1 MRISCCSESCAR
13 LICLQ
18 ALSCFMIAMR
28 MLQPLVLH
36 GLLSEQSMWLWR
48 DLRSQ
53 AAELCHFIIESSAQL
68 LLEGPCPPCLQN
80 VAAFAQ
86 ALMQSPQDIISVLSD
101 WRLVLLSIR
110 LSQCVRK
117 HLLLTTFIHLTFE
130 QENIFCRYLCSRAC
144 QVGVSAAEWDAGSHR
159 GSIHAE
165 YANDFC
171 FDECSNQCAAATCV
185 GM

>member
-1 MRISCCSESCAR
+1 
-13 LICLQ
+13 
-18 ALSCFMIAMR
+18 MIAIR
-28 MLQPLVLH
+28 TLQPLVVR

-68 LLEGPCPPCLQN
+68 VLEGPCSPCLQN
-80 VAAFAQ
+80 VSAFAQ
-86 ALMQSPQDIISVLSD
+86 ALTQSPQDIISVLSD

-110 LSQCVRK
+110 LAQFVHPRGLHRRFFYS
-117 HLLLTTFIHLTFE
+117 LF
-130 QENIFCRYLCSRAC
+130 RYLCSRAC
-144 QVGVSAAEWDAGSHR
+144 QLGASAAEWDADCHR
-159 GSIHAE
+159 GTMHAE

-171 FDECSNQCAAATCV
+171 FEESSNQCAAATCV

>member
-1 MRISCCSESCAR
+1 
-13 LICLQ
+13 
-18 ALSCFMIAMR
+18 MIAMR
-28 MLQPLVLH
+28 MLQPLVLQ

-117 HLLLTTFIHLTFE
+117 HLLLTTFIHLTF
-130 QENIFCRYLCSRAC
+130 
-144 QVGVSAAEWDAGSHR
+144 
-159 GSIHAE
+159 
-165 YANDFC
+165 
-171 FDECSNQCAAATCV
+171 
-185 GM
+185 

>member
-1 MRISCCSESCAR
+1 MAI
-13 LICLQ
+13 L
-18 ALSCFMIAMR
+18 
-28 MLQPLVLH
+28 MLQPLVKQ

-68 LLEGPCPPCLQN
+68 VLEGPCSPCLQN
-80 VAAFAQ
+80 VSAFAQ
-86 ALMQSPQDIISVLSD
+86 ALTQSPQDIISVLSD

-110 LSQCVRK
+110 LAQCVCTCCGC
-117 HLLLTTFIHLTFE
+117 H
-130 QENIFCRYLCSRAC
+130 FCDCVLRYLCSRAC
-144 QVGVSAAEWDAGSHR
+144 QLGASASEWDADSHR
-159 GSIHAE
+159 GTMHAE

-171 FDECSNQCAAATCV
+171 FEESSNQCAAATCV

>member
-1 MRISCCSESCAR
+1 
-13 LICLQ
+13 
-18 ALSCFMIAMR
+18 MIAVR
-28 MLQPLVLH
+28 MLQPLVVQ

-68 LLEGPCPPCLQN
+68 LLESPCSPCLQN
-80 VAAFAQ
+80 ISAFVQ
-86 ALMQSPQDIISVLSD
+86 ALTQSPQDILSILSD

-110 LSQCVRK
+110 LAQFV
-117 HLLLTTFIHLTFE
+117 LLHCINRVDYDSLF
-130 QENIFCRYLCSRAC
+130 RYLCSRAC
-144 QVGVSAAEWDAGSHR
+144 QLGVSAAEWDADSHR
-159 GSIHAE
+159 GSVHTE

-171 FDECSNQCAAATCV
+171 FEESSSQCAAATCV